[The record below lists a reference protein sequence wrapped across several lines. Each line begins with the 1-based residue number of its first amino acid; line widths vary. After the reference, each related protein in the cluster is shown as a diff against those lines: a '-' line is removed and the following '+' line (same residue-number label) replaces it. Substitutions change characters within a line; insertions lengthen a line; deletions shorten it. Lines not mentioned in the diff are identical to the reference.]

1 MSKAERQ
8 AGSNAESLV
17 ILTEEALDPRVVES
31 RVERDAAGAICTF
44 QGVVRD
50 HHLGREVHYLSYE
63 AFPAMALPAMQT
75 IVDEVHERW
84 PDTRVCI
91 AHRFGRLEIG
101 EASVIISVSSPHR
114 AESFEACRYAIDT
127 LKTTVPIW
135 KKEIYAGGEAQV
147 EGVPTAPL
155 DTNPFSE
162 G

>member
-1 MSKAERQ
+1 MSTQDAF
-8 AGSNAESLV
+8 V
-17 ILTEEALDPRVVES
+17 ILTFDPLDPRKIEA
-31 RVERDAAGAICTF
+31 RVACDAAGAICTF

-50 HHLGREVHYLSYE
+50 HHLGREVHHLSYE
-63 AFPAMALPAMQT
+63 AFPAMALSAMQA
-75 IVDEVHERW
+75 IIDEIHERW
-84 PDTRVCI
+84 PGTQACI
-91 AHRFGRLEIG
+91 AHRIGRLAIG

-135 KKEIYAGGEAQV
+135 KKEIYEGGESWV